1 MTQAEVR
8 VGPTFGRRVL
18 YVATDRPTVQFTTE
32 RTYTVSR
39 PEITLFKNVAY
50 LDVEKLSQGEHT
62 IELGT
67 YKGCD
72 TPITA
77 TVRDGMVTG
86 FDVACDGSI
95 EMPPAIAAKLESAS
109 KELGGGEWHD
119 IPIGEIVN
127 SARNRHRHLPGRQRM
142 LRNLHRRRSR
152 RPQCLVDV
160 LPRARWL
167 LHRAL

>member
-1 MTQAEVR
+1 M
-8 VGPTFGRRVL
+8 
-18 YVATDRPTVQFTTE
+18 ATDRPTVQFTTE

-127 SARNRHRHLPGRQRM
+127 SARIVIDIFPGDNGCFEICIGGGPDG
-142 LRNLHRRRSR
+142 LSVCWLC
-152 RPQCLVDV
+152 CLGPGGFCIGPSDPK
-160 LPRARWL
+160 L
-167 LHRAL
+167 ALF